1 MSSKFKGILDLA
13 KGREPEPEPVAAGA
27 PPLAPP
33 SPAPPEAPRRGRP
46 PGKRS
51 DPAYA
56 QVTAYIPEELH
67 RKVKIALLMEA
78 EGREFSQLVEALLSD
93 WLGSRP

>member
-13 KGREPEPEPVAAGA
+13 KGREPEPGPIAAQA
-27 PPLAPP
+27 PPP

-56 QVTAYIPEELH
+56 QVTAYIPEDLH
-67 RKVKIALLMEA
+67 RKVKIALLQEA
-78 EGREFSQLVEALLSD
+78 QGREFSQLVEALLVE
-93 WLGSRP
+93 WLGPRG

>member
-13 KGREPEPEPVAAGA
+13 KGREPESEPT
-27 PPLAPP
+27 PSQTPHP

-51 DPAYA
+51 DPTYA
-56 QVTAYIPEELH
+56 QVTAYIPEDLH
-67 RKVKIALLMEA
+67 RKVKIALLQEA
-78 EGREFSQLVEALLSD
+78 QGREFSQLVEALLAD
-93 WLGSRP
+93 WLESRT